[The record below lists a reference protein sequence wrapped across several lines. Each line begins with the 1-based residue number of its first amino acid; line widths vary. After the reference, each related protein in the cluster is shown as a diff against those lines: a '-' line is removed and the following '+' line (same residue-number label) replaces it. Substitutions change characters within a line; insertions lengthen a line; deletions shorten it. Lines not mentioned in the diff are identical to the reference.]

1 MVRSMSQRFLVG
13 IWRQVEKA
21 RPVTVTGVG
30 FFDLL
35 SQHFLA
41 LRIGRDGIIR
51 AVNELYYQT
60 TLTQDQDLV
69 GFDVAAM
76 LDMDMP
82 LEDLIALKTAL
93 ARGETWSG
101 TIRSRGL
108 FSPVSIRGFLFPEEQ
123 TDSML
128 LIGFDTT
135 ADVEMYEASR
145 DNSILFEIL
154 HDSYYF
160 RDMQRFYES
169 MLERIV
175 TVPWLEFTRSAGIM
189 LADLDT
195 MEELRLVASYNLR
208 PELKTMCAR
217 VAFGHCLCG
226 RTALRREILFKSCI
240 DEEHENRYNGITPHG
255 HYNVPLIYQDR
266 LLGVLFLYVSHG
278 HEESARERSFL
289 ERLAGILA
297 SAIAQRESER
307 ERDFAMQRVVELQQ
321 TIQRYTPRSLWYEAG
336 SSMEKGVTT
345 LPAHSRSMSFLFLDI
360 KGFTHLS
367 ESLSPTEVIEL
378 LNEYF
383 APTTDIILAQDGE
396 IERFM
401 GDGIFASF
409 AEATSA
415 ARAALRIGRL
425 FREKNAGRSA
435 DGTQLH
441 FRMGIHTG
449 NVIQGNV
456 GSHQRMEY
464 TMIGDA
470 VNLASRLES
479 SCMTDRILISET
491 FYRAGNG
498 DFLAHE
504 PFSIQVKGKADPIAV
519 RYLYGYRHLPDHGME

>member
-1 MVRSMSQRFLVG
+1 M
-13 IWRQVEKA
+13 
-21 RPVTVTGVG
+21 PVANSS
-30 FFDLL
+30 FFDVL

-41 LRIGRDGIIR
+41 LRIGRDGIIL
-51 AVNELYYQT
+51 AVNDLYYQT
-60 TLTQDQDLV
+60 TLTQDQNLV

-93 ARGETWSG
+93 ARGQTWSG

-108 FSPVSIRGFLFPEEQ
+108 FSPASIRSFLFPEEG

-145 DNSILFEIL
+145 ENSILFEIL

-160 RDMQRFYES
+160 HDMQRFYES

-195 MEELRLVASYNLR
+195 MDELKLVASYNLR
-208 PELKTMCAR
+208 PELKAMCAR
-217 VAFGHCLCG
+217 VPFGHCLCG
-226 RTALRREILFKSCI
+226 RTALKREILFKSCI
-240 DEEHENRYNGITPHG
+240 DEDHENRYNGISPHG

-278 HEESARERSFL
+278 HEETARERSFL

-307 ERDFAMQRVVELQQ
+307 ERDFAMQKVVELQQ

-336 SSMEKGVTT
+336 SSMEKGISA
-345 LPAHSRSMSFLFLDI
+345 LPAHSRIMSFLFLDI

-367 ESLSPTEVIEL
+367 ESLAPQEVIAL

-383 APTTDIILAQDGE
+383 SPTTDIILSQEGE

-409 AEATSA
+409 GMAPSA
-415 ARAALRIGRL
+415 ARAALRIAKL
-425 FREKNAGRSA
+425 FRETNISREGKK
-435 DGTQLH
+435 QLH

-456 GSHQRMEY
+456 GSHSRMEY

-479 SCMTDRILISET
+479 NCMTDRILISEV
-491 FYRAGNG
+491 FYKAGEG

-504 PFSIQVKGKADPIAV
+504 PFSITVKGKSEPITV
-519 RYLYGYRHLPDHGME
+519 RYLYGYRHLSEHGME